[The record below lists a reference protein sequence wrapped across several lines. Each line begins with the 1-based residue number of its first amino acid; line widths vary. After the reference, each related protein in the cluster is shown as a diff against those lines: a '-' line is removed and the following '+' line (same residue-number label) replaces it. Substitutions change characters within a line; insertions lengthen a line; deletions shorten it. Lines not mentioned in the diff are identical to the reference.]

1 MSLIELLKNPVVWR
15 SPSVLMLVAANLI
28 PLGGVLCF
36 GWQVFPI
43 MFLFWLENVVVGVF
57 NVAKLLLARGPG
69 SHFGVKLF
77 LVPFF
82 TVHYGI
88 FTLVHGVFVFAIFGA
103 DWRGSGFGSGPFP
116 SFDRVQ
122 DLVTQQHL
130 GWAVLGLVVSHGFSF
145 VTNYVLNGAYRT
157 AIAPVLMMQPYGRV
171 VVLHLAILG
180 GGFLVM
186 LMGMPVIG
194 LTLLIVLK
202 IGLDVLA
209 HAKLNKLGGAK
220 LSGAADVQSSAALG
234 PDRNER

>member
-1 MSLIELLKNPVVWR
+1 MNLLQPLKNPTVWR
-15 SPSVLMLVAANLI
+15 SPSVLLLVAVNLI
-28 PLGGVLCF
+28 PLGGVLFF

-43 MFLFWLENVVVGVF
+43 MFLFWLENVVVGIF
-57 NVAKLLLARGPG
+57 NVAKLLLAGGPG
-69 SHFGVKLF
+69 SPLAVKLF

-88 FTLVHGVFVFAIFGA
+88 FTLVHGVFVFAMFGA
-103 DWRGSGFGSGPFP
+103 DWRGSGLGSGPFP

-130 GWAVLGLVVSHGFSF
+130 GWAVLALVVSHGFSF
-145 VTNYVLNGAYRT
+145 ATNYVRNGVYRT
-157 AIAPVLMMQPYGRV
+157 AVAPALMMQPYGRV

-186 LMGMPVIG
+186 LMGMPVVG
-194 LTLLIVLK
+194 LTLLIALK

-209 HAKLNKLGGAK
+209 HAK
-220 LSGAADVQSSAALG
+220 QHALG
-234 PDRNER
+234 EAVSLPNRNADL

>member
-1 MSLIELLKNPVVWR
+1 MNLIEPLRNPNVWR
-15 SPSVLMLVAANLI
+15 SPSVLLLVAVNLI

-43 MFLFWLENVVVGVF
+43 MFLFWLENVVVGAF
-57 NVAKLLLARGPG
+57 NVVKLLLARGPG
-69 SHFGVKLF
+69 SHVGVKLF

-88 FTLVHGVFVFAIFGA
+88 FTLVHGVFVFAMFGA
-103 DWRGSGFGSGPFP
+103 DWRGGGFGSGSAP
-116 SFDRVQ
+116 SFDRLQ

-145 VTNYVLNGAYRT
+145 ATNYVLNGTYRT
-157 AIAPVLMMQPYGRV
+157 AIPPVLMMQPYGRV

-180 GGFLVM
+180 GGFLVL
-186 LMGMPVIG
+186 LMGMPVVG
-194 LTLLIVLK
+194 LTLLILLK

-209 HAKLNKLGGAK
+209 HAKLHALGG
-220 LSGAADVQSSAALG
+220 
-234 PDRNER
+234 

>member
-1 MSLIELLKNPVVWR
+1 MNLIEPLKNSAVWR
-15 SPSVLMLVAANLI
+15 SPSVLILVAVNLI
-28 PLGGVLCF
+28 PLGGVIFF

-43 MFLFWLENVVVGVF
+43 MFLFWLENVAVGVF
-57 NVAKLLLARGPG
+57 NVAKMLLACGPG
-69 SHFGVKLF
+69 SHVGVKLF

-88 FTLVHGVFVFAIFGA
+88 FTLVHGAFVFAMFGA
-103 DWRGSGFGSGPFP
+103 EWRGGGFGSGPSP

-122 DLVTQQHL
+122 DLVIQQHL
-130 GWAVLGLVVSHGFSF
+130 GWAVLALVVSHGFSF

-186 LMGMPVIG
+186 LMGTPVVG
-194 LTLLIVLK
+194 LALLIVLK
-202 IGLDVLA
+202 IGLDVLG
-209 HAKLNKLGGAK
+209 HAKLHALGGSEIN
-220 LSGAADVQSSAALG
+220 SG
-234 PDRNER
+234 PPMIKP